1 MRFVSKRVPLFL
13 LAAFLLGLAA
23 PVLADEAAGSVPA
36 RSMRISRWVSNLSA
50 GAVLDRR
57 IGIVKTL
64 WWFAVP
70 NIVAVGLSFDFVGSN
85 MPLSVGAALQAP
97 IAVVTPFVCASAGG
111 SLSGHG
117 ITGYGGG
124 FRVRLA
130 PKFGL
135 VFEYRRYHFKQDS
148 PAFASGHEIVD
159 ANYVGAG
166 ISWRY

>member
-1 MRFVSKRVPLFL
+1 MRFVSKLVIIAL
-13 LAAFLLGLAA
+13 LLGLAA
-23 PVLADEAAGSVPA
+23 PLLADEVAGSVPA

-57 IGIVKTL
+57 IGIVKSV

-70 NIVAVGLSFDFVGSN
+70 NIVALGLSFDFVSSN
-85 MPLSVGAALQAP
+85 VPLSVGVAVQAP
-97 IAVVTPFVCASAGG
+97 IAVVTPFLCAGAGG

-135 VFEYRRYHFKQDS
+135 VFEYRRYHLTQDS
-148 PAFASGHEIVD
+148 PAFPSGHETVD

>member
-1 MRFVSKRVPLFL
+1 MRFVSKIVLISL
-13 LAAFLLGLAA
+13 LLGLALPA
-23 PVLADEAAGSVPA
+23 LADEAAGSVPA

-50 GAVLDRR
+50 GAVIDRR
-57 IGIVKTL
+57 IGIVKSF

-70 NIVAVGLSFDFVGSN
+70 NVVALGLSFDFVSSN
-85 MPLSVGAALQAP
+85 MPLSVGVALQAP
-97 IAVVTPFVCASAGG
+97 IAVVTPFICASAGG

-124 FRVRLA
+124 LRVRLA

-135 VFEYRRYHFKQDS
+135 VFEYRRYHLTQDS
-148 PAFASGHEIVD
+148 AANLSGHETVE
-159 ANYVGAG
+159 ANYVGGG

>member
-1 MRFVSKRVPLFL
+1 MRFVSKLVIIAL
-13 LAAFLLGLAA
+13 LLGLAA
-23 PVLADEAAGSVPA
+23 PVLADEAAGSAPA
-36 RSMRISRWVSNLSA
+36 RSMKISRWVSNLSV

-57 IGIVKTL
+57 IGIVKSL

-70 NIVAVGLSFDFVGSN
+70 NIVAIGLSFDFVGSL
-85 MPLSVGAALQAP
+85 MPLSVGVALQAP
-97 IAVVTPFVCASAGG
+97 IAVVTPFICAAAGG
-111 SLSGHG
+111 SFSGHG

-135 VFEYRRYHFKQDS
+135 VFEYRRYHFTQDS
-148 PAFASGHEIVD
+148 PAYASGSETVD

>member
-1 MRFVSKRVPLFL
+1 MRLVPGLVIIAL
-13 LAAFLLGLAA
+13 LVGLAA
-23 PVLADEAAGSVPA
+23 PALADEAAGSIPT

-57 IGIVKTL
+57 IGIVKSF
-64 WWFAVP
+64 WWYAVP
-70 NIVAVGLSFDFVGSN
+70 NIVALGLSFDFVSSN
-85 MPLSVGAALQAP
+85 LPLSVGVALQAP
-97 IAVVTPFVCASAGG
+97 IAVVTPFVCAAAGG

-124 FRVRLA
+124 VRVRLA

-135 VFEYRRYHFKQDS
+135 LLEYRHYQLTEDS
-148 PAFASGHEIVD
+148 PAHLSGHEKVHAD
-159 ANYVGAG
+159 YVGAG